1 MTHFL
6 HRVLAAG
13 IALLTA
19 LPLAAQNRTVTGTVT
34 DARSGE
40 PLVGVTVTI
49 QGTTLGA
56 TTGLDGVY
64 TLQLPADLAGGGG
77 NPALQLFRV

>member
-40 PLVGVTVTI
+40 PLVGVTVLSLI
-49 QGTTLGA
+49 HI
-56 TTGLDGVY
+56 
-64 TLQLPADLAGGGG
+64 
-77 NPALQLFRV
+77 

>member
-40 PLVGVTVTI
+40 PLVGVTVII

-64 TLQLPADLAGGGG
+64 TLQLPADLAGGG

>member
-19 LPLAAQNRTVTGTVT
+19 LPLAAQNRTVTDTVT

-49 QGTTLGA
+49 QGTTRGA

-64 TLQLPADLAGGGG
+64 TRQLPADLGGGG
-77 NPALQLFRV
+77 ESCTSII